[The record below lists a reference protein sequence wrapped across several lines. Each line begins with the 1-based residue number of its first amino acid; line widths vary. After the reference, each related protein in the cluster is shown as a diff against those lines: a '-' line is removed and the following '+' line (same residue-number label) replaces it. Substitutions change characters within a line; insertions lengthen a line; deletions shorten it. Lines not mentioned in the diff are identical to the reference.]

1 MISTAIRVA
10 RVGSAA
16 ELAAAVLMMLGY
28 PGLMLAALVP
38 SAPAFAAAA
47 AVTYLADLYLHRKG
61 SRLIGLL
68 SKVRAGLSTRFL
80 VRELLLILLLAR
92 LDLSQEPVFYAAI
105 ACFTVFFGLQAPH
118 GALITLIGKRRQ
130 MPVVTRNVD
139 LASRLPIPDAPPRL
153 LLSRATVKMLHLD
166 LAAVVG
172 LLVCAFSDSGSG
184 SVTVLPGY
192 VGIAVT
198 LGLGAL
204 YVLAL
209 VPHLRARRLPPKAG
223 KVLGTVSAW
232 LREYRPQTVLYF
244 SGSDDSAYQVN
255 MWLET
260 LEQMDSRP
268 LVILRERVIL
278 ERMAPTSVPV
288 ICVPG
293 GVHLMN
299 MDLSMVRVALYCA
312 NVGKNIHL
320 LRVPTMKHVFIGHGD
335 SDKVA
340 SVNPFSKVY
349 DEVWTAGRAGRD
361 RYAIADVGIRD
372 EDIVEVGRPQLAPI
386 LSSDGI
392 PTDPRGG
399 AADGYCPTI
408 LYAPTWEGWDD
419 NPGNTSLL
427 LAGENIVR
435 KLVEAEPPVRVVY
448 KPHPF
453 TGMRNAKAGAAHR
466 RIIALIKK
474 AAAQRAEDSRFTA
487 DPAAQA
493 KAKAELT
500 RLKTRLDG
508 LSLAFDE
515 RADEAVTSRDG
526 IVDLRKHQEAARLRA
541 AWNEAYWRSFPSFE
555 HRVVT
560 GTEPRLYDCFNAS
573 EAMVSDISSVVSDFI
588 ASGKPYAV
596 TDSAELGAEEFK
608 RQNTAVRAA
617 VILGN
622 GAAELDQLLDAV
634 RDPAG
639 DPLAKDRK
647 ELKEY
652 LLGPDQPTSLERFD
666 TAVADLALKAEARNV
681 GLGSLAGAAVGGADG
696 PPDDEAELA
705 KGVTTA

>member
-16 ELAAAVLMMLGY
+16 ELVAAVLMMLGY
-28 PGLMLAALVP
+28 PGLMATALVP
-38 SAPAFAAAA
+38 SAPAFAVAA
-47 AVTYLADLYLHRKG
+47 AVTYLADLYLHRKR

-68 SKVRAGLSTRFL
+68 SKVRAGVSTRFL

-105 ACFTVFFGLQAPH
+105 ACFTVFFGLQAPQ
-118 GALITLIGKRRQ
+118 GALVTLIAKRRQ
-130 MPVVTRNVD
+130 MPVATRNVD
-139 LASRLPIPDAPPRL
+139 LASRLRIPDAPPRL

-172 LLVCAFSDSGSG
+172 LLVCAMGDS
-184 SVTVLPGY
+184 VRPGF

-204 YVLAL
+204 YVVAL
-209 VPHLRARRLPPKAG
+209 VPYLRARRLPPKAP
-223 KVLGTVSAW
+223 KVLATVSSW
-232 LREYRPQTVLYF
+232 LREYRPGVVLYF

-260 LEQMDSRP
+260 MEQMEARP
-268 LVILRERVIL
+268 LVILRERAVL
-278 ERMAPTSVPV
+278 EKMAPTSVPV

-299 MDLSMVRVALYCA
+299 LDLSMVRVALYCA

-335 SDKVA
+335 SDKAA

-349 DEVWTAGRAGRD
+349 DEVWVAGRAGRD

-372 EDIVEVGRPQLAPI
+372 EDIVEVGRPQLASI
-386 LSSDGI
+386 RQGDGVPADRV
-392 PTDPRGG
+392 PTV
-399 AADGYCPTI
+399 

-427 LAGENIVR
+427 LAGENIVK
-435 KLVEAEPPVRVVY
+435 KLVTADPPVRVLY

-453 TGMRNAKAGAAHR
+453 TGTRSAKAGAAHR
-466 RIIALIKK
+466 RITALIKK
-474 AAAQRAEDSRFTA
+474 AAAQRASDPRFTA
-487 DPAAQA
+487 DPTAQA
-493 KAKAELT
+493 AAKAELT
-500 RLKTRLDG
+500 RLKARLDA

-515 RADEAVTSRDG
+515 RADEAVTSRDA
-526 IVDLRKHQEAARLRA
+526 IVDVRKHQEAARLRTEWA
-541 AWNEAYWRSFPSFE
+541 EAYWRSFPSYE
-555 HRVVT
+555 HRVIT
-560 GTEPRLYDCFNAS
+560 GASPRLYDCFNAS
-573 EAMVSDISSVVSDFI
+573 EAMVSDISSVVSDYI

-596 TDSAELGAEEFK
+596 TDSAELGAEEFR

-622 GAAELDQLLDAV
+622 DAAELDQLLDAV

-639 DPLAKDRK
+639 DSLAKDRR

-652 LLGPDQPTSLERFD
+652 LLGPDEPTSRERFD
-666 TAVADLALKAEARNV
+666 TAVGDLALKAEARNV
-681 GLGSLAGAAVGGADG
+681 GQASLAVAPDDMPDGETNAEADG
-696 PPDDEAELA
+696 EAA
-705 KGVTTA
+705 RARDVTTA

>member
-28 PGLMLAALVP
+28 PGLMAAALVP

-61 SRLIGLL
+61 SRLIALL
-68 SKVRAGLSTRFL
+68 GKVRAGLSTRFL

-118 GALITLIGKRRQ
+118 GALVTLIGKRRQ

-139 LASRLPIPDAPPRL
+139 LASRLRIPDAPPRR

-172 LLVCAFSDSGSG
+172 LLVSAVTDSEVAGFA
-184 SVTVLPGY
+184 
-192 VGIAVT
+192 GIGVT
-198 LGLGAL
+198 LGLGTL
-204 YVLAL
+204 YVLVL
-209 VPHLRARRLPPKAG
+209 VPHLRAKRLPPKAD

-260 LEQMDSRP
+260 MEQMESRP
-268 LVILRERVIL
+268 LVILRERTVL
-278 ERMAPTSVPV
+278 EKMAPTSVPV
-288 ICVPG
+288 VCVPG

-335 SDKVA
+335 SDKLA

-386 LSSDGI
+386 KTSQGTPAGRI
-392 PTDPRGG
+392 ATV
-399 AADGYCPTI
+399 

-427 LAGENIVR
+427 LAGENIVK
-435 KLVEAEPPVRVVY
+435 KLVAADPPVRVLY

-453 TGMRNAKAGAAHR
+453 TGTRSAKAGAAHR
-466 RIIALIKK
+466 RITALIKK
-474 AAAQRAEDSRFTA
+474 AAAQRAGDPRFTG
-487 DPAAQA
+487 DPASEAE
-493 KAKAELT
+493 AKAELT
-500 RLKTRLDG
+500 RLKARLDG

-526 IVDLRKHQEAARLRA
+526 IVDVRKHQEAARLRA
-541 AWNEAYWRSFPSFE
+541 EWNEAYWRSFPSFE
-555 HRVVT
+555 HRVIT
-560 GTEPRLYDCFNAS
+560 GTGPLLYDCFNAS

-596 TDSAELGAEEFK
+596 ADSAELGAEEFR

-617 VILGN
+617 VILTN
-622 GAAELDQLLDAV
+622 SAAELDQLLDAV
-634 RDPAG
+634 GNPAA

-652 LLGPDQPTSLERFD
+652 LLGPDEPTSLEQFD
-666 TAVADLALKAEARNV
+666 TAITDLALKAEARNV
-681 GLGSLAGAAVGGADG
+681 GQESHASAADNAVGAA
-696 PPDDEAELA
+696 PDDATELPKDA
-705 KGVTTA
+705 KGVTAG

>member
-1 MISTAIRVA
+1 M
-10 RVGSAA
+10 GSAA
-16 ELAAAVLMMLGY
+16 ELAAAALMTLGY

-38 SAPAFAAAA
+38 SVPGFAAAA

-61 SRLIGLL
+61 SYLISLL
-68 SKVRAGLSTRFL
+68 GKVRAGLSTRFL

-92 LDLSQEPVFYAAI
+92 LGLSEEAVFYAAI
-105 ACFTVFFGLQAPH
+105 ACFTIFFGLQAPH
-118 GALITLIGKRRQ
+118 GALVTLIGNRRQ

-139 LASRLPIPDAPPRL
+139 MVSRIRIPDAPPRL
-153 LLSRATVKMLHLD
+153 LLRRAGVKMLHLD

-172 LLVCAFSDSGSG
+172 LLVYALTD
-184 SVTVLPGY
+184 VTQAGL
-192 VGIAVT
+192 VGVGVT
-198 LGLGAL
+198 LGLGAV

-209 VPHLRARRLPPKAG
+209 VPHLRARRIPPKAD
-223 KVLGTVSAW
+223 KVLKSISAW
-232 LREYRPQTVLYF
+232 LREYRPETVLYF
-244 SGSDDSAYQVN
+244 SGSPDSAYQVN

-260 LEQMDSRP
+260 MEQLDSRP
-268 LVILRERVIL
+268 LIILREREIL
-278 ERMAPTSVPV
+278 AKMAPTTVPV

-299 MDLSMVRVALYCA
+299 LDLSTVRVALYAA

-335 SDKVA
+335 SDKAA

-386 LSSDGI
+386 K
-392 PTDPRGG
+392 PWRG
-399 AADGYCPTI
+399 APEDRIPTI

-427 LAGENIVR
+427 LAGENIVK
-435 KLVEAEPPVRVVY
+435 KLVSAEPPVRVLY

-453 TGMRNAKAGAAHR
+453 TGTRSAKAGAAHR
-466 RIIALIKK
+466 RITALVKK
-474 AAAQRAEDSRFTA
+474 AAAERAADPRFTA

-493 KAKAELT
+493 RAKAELT
-500 RLKTRLDG
+500 RLKTRLDA

-515 RADEAVTSRDG
+515 KADEAVTSRDG
-526 IVDLRKHQEAARLRA
+526 LVDMRRHEEAARLRA
-541 AWNEAYWRSFPSFE
+541 EWNDAYWRSFPSFE
-555 HRVVT
+555 HRVIT

-596 TDSAELGAEEFK
+596 TDSAEVGAEEFK

-617 VILGN
+617 VLLTN
-622 GAAELDQLLDAV
+622 SAAELDQLMDAV
-634 RDPAG
+634 RDPAA
-639 DPLAKDRK
+639 DALAEDRK

-652 LLGPDQPTSLERFD
+652 LLGPDEPTSIEQFN
-666 TAVADLALKAEARNV
+666 TAVANLALKAEARNV
-681 GLGSLAGAAVGGADG
+681 SQESRAGTAVGGA
-696 PPDDEAELA
+696 ELA
-705 KGVTTA
+705 DGLTTA

>member
-1 MISTAIRVA
+1 M
-10 RVGSAA
+10 GSAA
-16 ELAAAVLMMLGY
+16 ELAAAVLMTLGY
-28 PGLMLAALVP
+28 PGLMAAALVP

-61 SRLIGLL
+61 SRLIALL
-68 SKVRAGLSTRFL
+68 GKARAGLSTRFL

-118 GALITLIGKRRQ
+118 GALVTLIGKRRQ

-139 LASRLPIPDAPPRL
+139 LASRLRIPDAPPRR

-172 LLVCAFSDSGSG
+172 LLVCALTDSETAGF
-184 SVTVLPGY
+184 
-192 VGIAVT
+192 VGIGVT
-198 LGLGAL
+198 LVLSAL

-209 VPHLRARRLPPKAG
+209 VPYLRAKRLPPKAD

-260 LEQMDSRP
+260 MEQMESRP
-268 LVILRERVIL
+268 LVILRERTVL
-278 ERMAPTSVPV
+278 EKMAPTSVPV
-288 ICVPG
+288 VCVPG

-335 SDKVA
+335 SDKLA

-386 LSSDGI
+386 RTWQGAPEGRI
-392 PTDPRGG
+392 PTV
-399 AADGYCPTI
+399 

-427 LAGENIVR
+427 LAGENIVK
-435 KLVEAEPPVRVVY
+435 KLVAAEPPVRVLY

-453 TGMRNAKAGAAHR
+453 TGTRSAKAGAAHR
-466 RIIALIKK
+466 RITALIKK
-474 AAAQRAEDSRFTA
+474 AAAQRAGDPRFTA
-487 DPAAQA
+487 DPAAEAEA
-493 KAKAELT
+493 KAQLT
-500 RLKTRLDG
+500 RLKARLDG

-526 IVDLRKHQEAARLRA
+526 IVDLRKHEEAARLRA
-541 AWNEAYWRSFPSFE
+541 EWNEAYWRSFPSFE
-555 HRVVT
+555 HRVIT
-560 GTEPRLYDCFNAS
+560 GAEPRLYDCFNAS

-596 TDSAELGAEEFK
+596 ADSAELGAEEFR

-622 GAAELDQLLDAV
+622 DAAELDQLLDAV
-634 RDPAG
+634 RDPAA

-652 LLGPDQPTSLERFD
+652 LLGPDEPTSLEQFD
-666 TAVADLALKAEARNV
+666 SAITDLALKAEARNV
-681 GLGSLAGAAVGGADG
+681 GQESHAVTMDDAVGAA
-696 PPDDEAELA
+696 PDDATELP
-705 KGVTTA
+705 KDSRGVTAG

>member
-1 MISTAIRVA
+1 M
-10 RVGSAA
+10 GSAA
-16 ELAAAVLMMLGY
+16 ELAAAALMMLGY
-28 PGLMLAALVP
+28 PGLMAAALVP
-38 SAPAFAAAA
+38 SAPAFAVAA

-61 SRLIGLL
+61 SRLIALL
-68 SKVRAGLSTRFL
+68 GKARAGLSTRFL

-92 LDLSQEPVFYAAI
+92 LDLSREPVFYAAI

-118 GALITLIGKRRQ
+118 GALVTLIGKRRQ

-139 LASRLPIPDAPPRL
+139 LASRLRIPDAPPRP

-172 LLVCAFSDSGSG
+172 LLVSAVTDSEAAGFA
-184 SVTVLPGY
+184 
-192 VGIAVT
+192 GIGVT

-209 VPHLRARRLPPKAG
+209 VPYLRAKRLPPKAD

-260 LEQMDSRP
+260 MEQMESRP
-268 LVILRERVIL
+268 LVILRERTVL
-278 ERMAPTSVPV
+278 EKMAPTSVPV
-288 ICVPG
+288 VCVPG

-335 SDKVA
+335 SDKLA

-386 LSSDGI
+386 RTSQGTPAGRI
-392 PTDPRGG
+392 ATV
-399 AADGYCPTI
+399 

-427 LAGENIVR
+427 LAGENIVK
-435 KLVEAEPPVRVVY
+435 KLVAADPPVRVLY

-453 TGMRNAKAGAAHR
+453 TGTRSAKAGAAHR
-466 RIIALIKK
+466 RITALIKK
-474 AAAQRAEDSRFTA
+474 AAAQRAGDPRFTA
-487 DPAAQA
+487 DPASEA

-500 RLKTRLDG
+500 RLKARLDG
-508 LSLAFDE
+508 LALAFDE

-526 IVDLRKHQEAARLRA
+526 IVDVRKHQEAARLRA
-541 AWNEAYWRSFPSFE
+541 EWNETYWRSFPSYE
-555 HRVVT
+555 HRVIT
-560 GTEPRLYDCFNAS
+560 GAGPRLYDCFNAS

-588 ASGKPYAV
+588 ASGKPYAIA
-596 TDSAELGAEEFK
+596 DSAELGAEEFR

-617 VILGN
+617 VILSN
-622 GAAELDQLLDAV
+622 SAVELDQLLDAV
-634 RDPAG
+634 ADPAA

-652 LLGPDQPTSLERFD
+652 LLGPDEPTSLEQFD
-666 TAVADLALKAEARNV
+666 TAVTNLALKAEARNV
-681 GLGSLAGAAVGGADG
+681 GQESHAVSADNAVGAA
-696 PPDDEAELA
+696 PDDATELPKDA
-705 KGVTTA
+705 KGVTTG

>member
-28 PGLMLAALVP
+28 PGLMAAALVP

-105 ACFTVFFGLQAPH
+105 ACFTVFFGLQAPQ
-118 GALITLIGKRRQ
+118 GALVTLIGKRRQ
-130 MPVVTRNVD
+130 MPVATRNVD
-139 LASRLPIPDAPPRL
+139 MASRLRIPDAPPRL
-153 LLSRATVKMLHLD
+153 LLRRATVKMLHLD

-172 LLVCAFSDSGSG
+172 LLVCALTDS
-184 SVTVLPGY
+184 VRPGY
-192 VGIAVT
+192 AGIAVT
-198 LGLGAL
+198 LGLGTL

-209 VPHLRARRLPPKAG
+209 VPHLRGRRLPPRAP
-223 KVLGTVSAW
+223 KVLAAVSAW
-232 LREYRPQTVLYF
+232 LREYRPETVLYF

-260 LEQMDSRP
+260 MEQMEARP
-268 LVILRERVIL
+268 LILLRERTIL
-278 ERMAPTSVPV
+278 EKMAPTSVPV

-293 GVHLMN
+293 GIHLMN
-299 MDLSMVRVALYCA
+299 LDLSMVRVALYCA

-335 SDKVA
+335 SDKAA
-340 SVNPFSKVY
+340 SVNPFTKAY
-349 DEVWTAGRAGRD
+349 DEVWVAGRAGRD

-372 EDIVEVGRPQLAPI
+372 EDVVEVGRPQLAPI
-386 LSSDGI
+386 AAGQDAPPRDRI
-392 PTDPRGG
+392 PTV
-399 AADGYCPTI
+399 

-419 NPGNTSLL
+419 NPGNTSLI
-427 LAGENIVR
+427 LAGENIVK
-435 KLVEAEPPVRVVY
+435 KLIAAEPPVRVLY

-453 TGMRNAKAGAAHR
+453 TGNRSAKAAAAHR
-466 RIIALIKK
+466 RITALIKK
-474 AAAQRAEDSRFTA
+474 AAAERAADSRFTA
-487 DPAAQA
+487 DPASQA

-500 RLKTRLDG
+500 RLKARLDG

-526 IVDLRKHQEAARLRA
+526 IVDVRKHEEAARLRA
-541 AWNEAYWRSFPSFE
+541 EWNETYWRSFPSFE
-555 HRVVT
+555 HRVIT
-560 GTEPRLYDCFNAS
+560 GAGPRLYDCFNAS

-596 TDSAELGAEEFK
+596 TDSAELGAEEFR

-617 VILGN
+617 VLLSN
-622 GAAELDQLLDAV
+622 SAAELDQLLDAV
-634 RDPAG
+634 RDPGA

-652 LLGPDQPTSLERFD
+652 LLGTDEPTSLERFD
-666 TAVADLALKAEARNV
+666 TALTDLALKAEARNV
-681 GLGSLAGAAVGGADG
+681 GQESHGAVLMDPLDG
-696 PPDDEAELA
+696 PPDDEAELP
-705 KGVTTA
+705 KGVTAV

>member
-1 MISTAIRVA
+1 M
-10 RVGSAA
+10 GSVA

-28 PGLMLAALVP
+28 PGLMAAALVP

-47 AVTYLADLYLHRKG
+47 AVTYLADLYLHRKR

-68 SKVRAGLSTRFL
+68 GKVRAGLSTRFL

-118 GALITLIGKRRQ
+118 GALVTLIGKRRQ

-139 LASRLPIPDAPPRL
+139 VASRLTIPDAPPRL
-153 LLSRATVKMLHLD
+153 LLNRATVKMLHLD

-172 LLVCAFSDSGSG
+172 LLVCAFTDA
-184 SVTVLPGY
+184 VRPGY
-192 VGIAVT
+192 AGIAVT
-198 LGLGAL
+198 LALGTL
-204 YVLAL
+204 YVVVL
-209 VPHLRARRLPPKAG
+209 VPHLRAKRLPPRAP

-232 LREYRPQTVLYF
+232 LREYRPETVLYF
-244 SGSDDSAYQVN
+244 SGGDDSAYQVN

-260 LEQMDSRP
+260 MEQMEARP
-268 LVILRERVIL
+268 LILLRERDVL
-278 ERMAPTSVPV
+278 ENMAPTSVPV

-299 MDLSMVRVALYCA
+299 LDLSMVRVALYCA

-335 SDKVA
+335 SDKAA
-340 SVNPFSKVY
+340 SVNPFSKAY

-372 EDIVEVGRPQLAPI
+372 EDVVEVGRPQLAPI
-386 LSSDGI
+386 KTARDAPPQDRI
-392 PTDPRGG
+392 PTV
-399 AADGYCPTI
+399 

-419 NPGNTSLL
+419 NPGNTSLI

-435 KLVEAEPPVRVVY
+435 KLVAAEPPVRVLY

-453 TGMRNAKAGAAHR
+453 TGNRSAKAAAAHR
-466 RIIALIKK
+466 RVTALIKK
-474 AAAQRAEDSRFTA
+474 AAAQRAADARFTA

-493 KAKAELT
+493 RAKTELA
-500 RLKTRLDG
+500 RLKARLDG

-526 IVDLRKHQEAARLRA
+526 IVDVRKHEEAARLRA
-541 AWNEAYWRSFPSFE
+541 EWNETYWRSFPSYE
-555 HRVVT
+555 HRVIT
-560 GTEPRLYDCFNAS
+560 GAGPRLYDCFNAS

-596 TDSAELGAEEFK
+596 TDSAELGAEEFR

-617 VILGN
+617 VLLGN
-622 GAAELDQLLDAV
+622 GAAELDRLLDAV
-634 RDPAG
+634 RDPAA
-639 DPLAKDRK
+639 DPLAKDRR

-652 LLGPDQPTSLERFD
+652 LLGPDEPTSLEQFD
-666 TAVADLALKAEARNV
+666 AALAALALKAEARNA
-681 GLGSLAGAAVGGADG
+681 GQESHGAAPGGPLDG
-696 PPDDEAELA
+696 PPDDEPALTN
-705 KGVTTA
+705 GVTTA

>member
-1 MISTAIRVA
+1 M
-10 RVGSAA
+10 GNAA
-16 ELAAAVLMMLGY
+16 ELAAAALMTLGY

-38 SAPAFAAAA
+38 SVPAFAAAA

-61 SRLIGLL
+61 SYLISLL
-68 SKVRAGLSTRFL
+68 GKVRAGLSTRFL

-92 LDLSQEPVFYAAI
+92 LGLSEEAVFYAAI
-105 ACFTVFFGLQAPH
+105 ACFTIFFGLQAPH
-118 GALITLIGKRRQ
+118 GALVTLIGNRRQ

-139 LASRLPIPDAPPRL
+139 MVSRIRIPDAPPRL
-153 LLSRATVKMLHLD
+153 LLRRAGVKMLHLD

-172 LLVCAFSDSGSG
+172 LLVYALTD
-184 SVTVLPGY
+184 VTQAGF
-192 VGIAVT
+192 VGVGVT
-198 LGLGAL
+198 LGLGAV

-209 VPHLRARRLPPKAG
+209 VPHLRARRIPPKAD
-223 KVLGTVSAW
+223 KVLKSISAW
-232 LREYRPQTVLYF
+232 LREYRPETVLYF
-244 SGSDDSAYQVN
+244 SGSPDSAYQVN

-260 LEQMDSRP
+260 MEQLDSRP
-268 LVILRERVIL
+268 LIILREREIL
-278 ERMAPTSVPV
+278 AKMAPTTVPV

-299 MDLSMVRVALYCA
+299 LDLSTVRVALYAA

-335 SDKVA
+335 SDKAA

-386 LSSDGI
+386 K
-392 PTDPRGG
+392 PWRG
-399 AADGYCPTI
+399 APEDRIPTI

-427 LAGENIVR
+427 LAGENIVK
-435 KLVEAEPPVRVVY
+435 KLVSAEPPVRVLY

-453 TGMRNAKAGAAHR
+453 TGTRSAKAGAAHR
-466 RIIALIKK
+466 RITALVKK
-474 AAAQRAEDSRFTA
+474 AAAERAADPRFTA

-493 KAKAELT
+493 RAKAELT
-500 RLKTRLDG
+500 RLKTRLDA

-515 RADEAVTSRDG
+515 KADEAVTSRDG
-526 IVDLRKHQEAARLRA
+526 LVDMRRHEEAARLRA
-541 AWNEAYWRSFPSFE
+541 EWNDAYWRSFPSFE
-555 HRVVT
+555 HRVIT

-596 TDSAELGAEEFK
+596 TDSAEVGAEEFK

-617 VILGN
+617 VLLTN
-622 GAAELDQLLDAV
+622 SAAELDQLLDAV
-634 RDPAG
+634 RDPAA
-639 DPLAKDRK
+639 DALAEDRK

-652 LLGPDQPTSLERFD
+652 LLGPDEPTSIEQFN
-666 TAVADLALKAEARNV
+666 TAVANLALKAEARNV
-681 GLGSLAGAAVGGADG
+681 SQESRAGTAVGGA
-696 PPDDEAELA
+696 ELA
-705 KGVTTA
+705 DGLTTA

>member
-28 PGLMLAALVP
+28 PGLMAAALVP

-92 LDLSQEPVFYAAI
+92 LGLSQEPVFYAAI

-118 GALITLIGKRRQ
+118 GALATLIGKRRQ

-139 LASRLPIPDAPPRL
+139 LASRLAIPDAPPRL

-172 LLVCAFSDSGSG
+172 LLVCAFSGSG
-184 SVTVLPGY
+184 ADSVAVLPGF

-198 LGLGAL
+198 LGLGTL

-209 VPHLRARRLPPKAG
+209 VPYLRARRLPPKAG

-260 LEQMDSRP
+260 LEQMEARP

-386 LSSDGI
+386 RPSNGVPADRM
-392 PTDPRGG
+392 PTV
-399 AADGYCPTI
+399 

-419 NPGNTSLL
+419 SPGNTSLL

-466 RIIALIKK
+466 RIIALVKK
-474 AAAQRAEDSRFTA
+474 AAAERAGDPRFTA

-493 KAKAELT
+493 EAKAELT
-500 RLKTRLDG
+500 RLKARLDG

-526 IVDLRKHQEAARLRA
+526 IVDVRKHQEAARLRA
-541 AWNEAYWRSFPSFE
+541 AWNETYWRSFPSFE

-560 GTEPRLYDCFNAS
+560 GAEPRLYDCFNAS

-608 RQNTAVRAA
+608 QQNTAVRAA

-622 GAAELDQLLDAV
+622 SATELDQLLDAV
-634 RDPAG
+634 RAPVG

-652 LLGPDQPTSLERFD
+652 LLGPDEPTSLERFD
-666 TAVADLALKAEARNV
+666 TALTDLALKAEARNV
-681 GLGSLAGAAVGGADG
+681 GASSLAGAMLGAVDG